1 MFCYGSRFF
10 FWKSPCCCHWSSSA
24 AFSST
29 GLHFWNCF
37 SPTEPHSLWYIL
49 SATTGIS
56 DFPEFLASAV
66 VDGVVVAYCDN
77 SLKDTKPK
85 THWMSKLFEEDPQ
98 HVQWLN
104 NKCLLNRLDFKAT
117 IITLKQ
123 RFNQSEGVHIFQRT
137 NGCFWDDE
145 TGEFDGFN
153 EYGYDGDDLIRFDL
167 KTLTWISPRHQTV
180 INKHNWDSDG
190 SSLFWKYALTE
201 DCIHFLKLYLN
212 YGKSS
217 LQTTVHP
224 SVSLLQKTPSS
235 VVTCHATG
243 FYPERATVFWR
254 KDGQEL
260 YEGVEKGEI
269 LPNNDGTFQ
278 MSVDLNISSV
288 TAEDWRRYDCIFLF
302 AGLKDI
308 ITTRLDRTMIRTN
321 QGMIQIEKKGSFP
334 LVFSSYAETQ
344 QNQSDNKS
352 NGQIKRKLR
361 GRRDWI

>member
-1 MFCYGSRFF
+1 MWDETCSPIGQVTTLSRFF
-10 FWKSPCCCHWSSSA
+10 CH
-24 AFSST
+24 FSSRKRRFGLTQFT
-29 GLHFWNCF
+29 GNCF

-77 SLKDTKPK
+77 SLKDAKAK

-104 NKCLLNRLDFKAT
+104 NKCLLNQLDFKAT

-145 TGEFDGFN
+145 TEEFDGFN

-180 INKHNWDSDG
+180 INKHNWDRDG
-190 SSLFWKYALTE
+190 SSLFWKHALTE

-217 LQTTVHP
+217 LQNTVHP

-243 FYPERATVFWR
+243 FYPERATMFWR

-260 YEGVEKGEI
+260 HEGVEKGEI

-288 TAEDWRRYDCIFLF
+288 TAEDWRRHDCSFLF
-302 AGLKDI
+302 ASLKDS

-321 QGMIQIEKKGSFP
+321 QGFSFRNH
-334 LVFSSYAETQ
+334 LGVAIGVVLLLLAALACTFAFVAW
-344 QNQSDNKS
+344 
-352 NGQIKRKLR
+352 
-361 GRRDWI
+361 RRNHNDE

>member
-1 MFCYGSRFF
+1 MKRLFIFLLI
-10 FWKSPCCCHWSSSA
+10 CHIAS
-24 AFSST
+24 
-29 GLHFWNCF
+29 L
-37 SPTEPHSLWYIL
+37 EPHSLWYIL

-56 DFPEFLASAV
+56 DFPEFLGSGV
-66 VDGVVVAYCDN
+66 VDGVVVGYCDN
-77 SLKDTKPK
+77 SLKYTIPK

-123 RFNQSEGVHIFQRT
+123 RFNQSEAVHIFQRS

-153 EYGYDGDDLIRFDL
+153 EYGYDGEDLIRFDL
-167 KTLTWISPRHQTV
+167 KTLTWISPRRQTV

-190 SSLFWKYALTE
+190 NNLFWKHALTE
-201 DCIHFLKLYLN
+201 DCLRFLKLYLN

-224 SVSLLQKTPSS
+224 SVSLLQKSPSS
-235 VVTCHATG
+235 AVTCHATG
-243 FYPERATVFWR
+243 FYPERAAVFWR

-260 YEGVEKGEI
+260 HEGVEKGEI

-278 MSVDLNISSV
+278 MSVDLNISPP
-288 TAEDWRRYDCIFLF
+288 EDWARYDCVFQFTGAEDKILIK
-302 AGLKDI
+302 LDKEVIKTNRDESSQIRI
-308 ITTRLDRTMIRTN
+308 IVIAVVSVAIAIIIIIALAFTAY
-321 QGMIQIEKKGSFP
+321 KKRNVSERP
-334 LVFSSYAETQ
+334 LTPDSENMS
-344 QNQSDNKS
+344 
-352 NGQIKRKLR
+352 L
-361 GRRDWI
+361 